1 MEATKSM
8 MFLSNKLKQ
17 RQPITREW
25 VPNPYVVVLM
35 KSKLTLPIRIGYNFD
50 NSLLLTRRSYVA

>member
-1 MEATKSM
+1 M